1 MFQTA
6 LDFFEKNPKSTL
18 KEIRFV
24 NFDDT
29 TVEVFEKEFQN
40 RFADFFVDSKQV
52 ETKKS
57 EKIIDYS
64 KLTEDEQM
72 LLAIEQSMQ
81 ESDNKTETSWESV
94 KTREYKDKE
103 RSIQIRIGDLTEEI
117 TDSIVNAANSRLD
130 HSAGVAGVNYFST
143 KFKGSSKQGR
153 GHHSKGM

>member
-6 LDFFEKNPKSTL
+6 LDFFEQNPKSTL

-29 TVEVFEKEFQN
+29 TVEVFEKEFKN

-52 ETKKS
+52 SEKETKKS

-64 KLTEDEQM
+64 KLTEEEQM

-103 RSIQIRIGDLTEEI
+103 KSIQVRIGDLTEEI
-117 TDSIVNAANSRLD
+117 VDSIVNAANSRLD
-130 HSAGVAGVNYFST
+130 HSAGVAGVIHFIY
-143 KFKGSSKQGR
+143 
-153 GHHSKGM
+153 